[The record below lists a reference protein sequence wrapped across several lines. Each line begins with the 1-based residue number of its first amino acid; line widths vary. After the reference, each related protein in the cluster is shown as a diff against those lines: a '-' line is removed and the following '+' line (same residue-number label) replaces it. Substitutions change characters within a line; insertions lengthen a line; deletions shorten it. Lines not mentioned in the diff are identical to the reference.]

1 MGLTINT
8 NVQAINAQR
17 NLSVTGMKMSKAMER
32 LSSGFRIN
40 RAADDA
46 AGLAISEKL
55 RSQIR
60 GLSQASRNAQDGI
73 SMVQTA
79 EGALTESHSI
89 LQRMRELAVQASTST
104 LTDSDRTQVQEEVTS
119 LIAELDRIGN
129 STTFNGVNLLNGA
142 LTVTQAAASTVKVG
156 GAAFDTNDV
165 SAVDVSKASAATTY
179 TLTFTAGTD
188 TLTLTNGTT
197 GAAQNIVITA
207 QAATAGLK
215 TFNFDQL
222 GVSFTLAGAA
232 ESAADALGTA
242 LAADTIVT
250 AAGGGS
256 AELVIGSDASVSNKL
271 SFAIADMRATALGVN
286 AVSVATQAG
295 AQSAIGTIDTALTSV
310 TTQRAK
316 LGAIQNRLEH
326 TVASLGVTV
335 ENLSASDSR
344 IREAD
349 IAVESSNL
357 VTAQILQQAGTAVLA
372 QANSAPQSVLSLL
385 RG

>member
-8 NVQAINAQR
+8 NVQAMNAQR

-142 LTVTQAAASTVKVG
+142 LTVTQNAASTVKA
-156 GAAFDTNDV
+156 GAVFDGNAV

-179 TLTFTAGTD
+179 NLTFTAGTD
-188 TLTLTNGTT
+188 TLTLTNATT
-197 GAAQNIVITA
+197 GAAQNIVITG
-207 QAATAGLK
+207 QAATVGVK

-222 GVSFTLAGAA
+222 GVSFTLAGPA
-232 ESAADALGTA
+232 ETAADALGTA
-242 LAADTIVT
+242 LAGDTVIT

-256 AELVIGSDASVSNKL
+256 AELVIGSDASASNKL
-271 SFAIADMRATALGVN
+271 TFAISDMRATALGVN

-295 AQSAIGTIDTALTSV
+295 AQGAITTIDTALTSV

-372 QANSAPQSVLSLL
+372 QANTAPQSVLSLL